1 MNRTAK
7 ITVLGLMAFAMAA
20 VVAAVSPQLFA
31 AQKPST
37 DSNSSNN
44 VVAIAAPESDVVDA
58 YNWRTTISPGRNKS
72 GIK

>member
-7 ITVLGLMAFAMAA
+7 ITVLGLMAIAMVA
-20 VVAAVSPQLFA
+20 VVASVSPQLFA
-31 AQKPST
+31 AQNPST
-37 DSNSSNN
+37 NANPSNN
-44 VVAIAAPESDVVDA
+44 VAAIVAPESDVVDA